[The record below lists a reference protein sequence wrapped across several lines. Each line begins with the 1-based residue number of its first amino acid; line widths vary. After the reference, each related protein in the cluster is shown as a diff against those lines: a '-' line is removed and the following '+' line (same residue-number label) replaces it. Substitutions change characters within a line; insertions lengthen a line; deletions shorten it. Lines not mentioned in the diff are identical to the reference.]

1 MAIVENHNSASAIKV
16 TLYAMKIPPPHAA
29 PHHLSGPVRFLLP
42 VFLVLLFLAV
52 LLWLPWQAREMER
65 NERQEQ
71 LIADTLWVEQ
81 AVRFELSRNED
92 ALATLGNELAAKP
105 PADAVQARLAQM
117 LKNGH
122 ELRSVR
128 WLGADGQ
135 PLLARGA
142 ELPGGALP
150 APSREAWELAR
161 DTGKGRYSEPYLA
174 TPGGAALVDYHLP
187 LLRADAFAGSLTA
200 TYNLKTL
207 LDETVPW
214 WFAQDNAISLID
226 RDDKTL
232 ARRVAAGPGRGVYT
246 HKRPL
251 DLPGATMVLA
261 TDSVKGAPRL
271 LPNLLVGS
279 VIALALGLL
288 ISLAALWRHIARRLA
303 AEGALRQQVAFRT
316 AMENSLVTGLRAR
329 DLEGRVTYVNPAFC
343 QIVGLPPEELVGKAP
358 PMAYWAPEVMAEYQ
372 QRFAKVL
379 AGTVTPQFETIFQRS
394 DGVRV
399 PVLIFEAPLVDSE
412 GRQTGWMGSVLD
424 ISDRK
429 NAEEL
434 NRQQQEK
441 LNASARLATM
451 GEISSMLAH
460 ELNQPLAAISSYTT
474 GALNLLGRA
483 ADSGA
488 ALDPAILKPA
498 LEQASVQA
506 RRAGQII
513 RSVHEFVK
521 KREPQRQLVH
531 IGSVVDGIGALIE
544 MQASKYFVAIQTNI
558 PRSLPAVSADRML
571 LEQVLLNLTRNAIEA
586 MQDVAPERR
595 VLRIVAASEAGQV
608 TVSVID
614 QGHGIAPEVAERLFS
629 PFFSTKAE
637 GMGMGL
643 SICRTAIEFH
653 GGTLTHSANPGGGTI
668 FKFALPS
675 QE

>member
-1 MAIVENHNSASAIKV
+1 
-16 TLYAMKIPPPHAA
+16 MKIPFPHAA
-29 PHHLSGPVRFLLP
+29 PHHLSGPLRFLLP
-42 VFLVLLFLAV
+42 GFLVLLFLAV
-52 LLWLPWQAREMER
+52 LLWLPWQAREMES

-81 AVRFELSRNED
+81 AVRFELSRSED
-92 ALATLGNELAAKP
+92 ALATFGAELASDP
-105 PADAVQARLAQM
+105 PAASVQARFAQM
-117 LKNGH
+117 LNNGH
-122 ELRSVR
+122 ELKRIR
-128 WLGADGQ
+128 WLDHDGKV
-135 PLLARGA
+135 LLER
-142 ELPGGALP
+142 GGAAPAAALT
-150 APSREAWELAR
+150 APSRNAWELAR
-161 DTGKGRYSEPYLA
+161 DTRKGRYSEPYLA
-174 TPGGAALVDYHLP
+174 ADGASARVDYHLP
-187 LLRADAFAGSLTA
+187 LFRHGAYAGSLSA
-200 TYNLKTL
+200 TYDLKTL

-214 WFAQDNAISLID
+214 WFAQDNAISLLD
-226 RDDKTL
+226 RDDKAL
-232 ARRVAAGPGRGVYT
+232 AKRAAAGPGRGVYT

-261 TDSVKGAPRL
+261 TDSVKGPPNL

-279 VIALALGLL
+279 VVALALGLL
-288 ISLAALWRHIARRLA
+288 ASLAALWRHISRRLA
-303 AEGALRQQVAFRT
+303 AEGALRQQMAFRT

-358 PMAYWAPEVMAEYQ
+358 PMAYWAPEAMADYQ
-372 QRFAKVL
+372 QRFASVL
-379 AGTVTPQFETIFQRS
+379 AGNVTPQFETIFQRS

-412 GRQTGWMGSVLD
+412 GRQTGWMGSILD

-434 NRQQQEK
+434 ARQQQEK
-441 LNASARLATM
+441 LHASARLATM

-483 ADSGA
+483 ADNGS
-488 ALDPAILKPA
+488 ALDPATLKPA
-498 LEQASVQA
+498 LEQASAQA

-521 KREPQRQLVH
+521 KREPERQVVEIASL
-531 IGSVVDGIGALIE
+531 VDGIATLIE
-544 MQASKYFVAIQTNI
+544 LQASKYFVAIQTSI
-558 PRSLPAVSADRML
+558 PQALPAVSADRML

-586 MQDVAPERR
+586 MQHVAPERR
-595 VLRIVAASEAGQV
+595 ILRIVAAHDAGQV

-653 GGTLTHSANPGGGTI
+653 GGTLSHSANPGGGTI

-675 QE
+675 QP